1 MSLFLDV
8 VPVARAVEVVGSIAR
23 PTDTEKVRLE
33 DALHRVLA
41 GDVRAGHDLPGFDR
55 SVVDG
60 YAVKASD
67 TTGASEAIPAML
79 ALRGRIEMGRV
90 PKGKVDPDSCW
101 YVPTGGVIPAGAD
114 AVAMIEYSE
123 AVGEDEVLVQ
133 KPVAPGE
140 NVLSRDED
148 FKTGAVILPGGRR
161 LTPQDLGVLASA
173 GVAAVRVRKVP
184 RVGIISTGNEVVP
197 VEEELTP
204 GQVRDANAYLCT
216 GFVQEH
222 GCEPV
227 RYGIVRD
234 DPALLRPLL
243 KRAVAECDCVLI
255 SGGSSK
261 DMRDMTAR
269 VIGELGEVLV
279 HGIAISPG
287 KPTILGRIGET
298 PVIGLPGHPASAYVV
313 LMAVVSHLFAA
324 LSGAP
329 VPIRRVRVRLA
340 ANIPSAKGREDYV
353 RVGVHEGTATPVFGK
368 SGLLNTLVKSDGFV
382 VVPAGLE
389 GYETG
394 DEVEVVLW

>member
-8 VPVARAVEVVGSIAR
+8 VPVNRAVEVVRSAAR
-23 PTDTEKVRLE
+23 PAGTEEVRLE

-41 GDVRAGHDLPGFDR
+41 DDMRAGHDLPGFDR

-60 YAVKASD
+60 YAVKAAD

-79 ALRGRIEMGRV
+79 SLRGRIEMGRA
-90 PKGKVDPDSCW
+90 PPGTVDAGSCW
-101 YVPTGGVIPAGAD
+101 YIPTGGVLPAGAD

-123 AVGEDEVLVQ
+123 AVGDEVLVQ
-133 KPVAPGE
+133 RAVAPGE

-148 FKTGAVILPGGRR
+148 FATGAVVLPKGRR

-173 GVAAVRVRKVP
+173 GVATVRVLKQP
-184 RVGIISTGNEVVP
+184 RIGIISTGNEVVP
-197 VEEELTP
+197 VEADLAA
-204 GQVRDANAYLCT
+204 GQVRDANAYLCA
-216 GFVQEH
+216 GFAREH

-234 DPALLRPLL
+234 DPALLRPVLE
-243 KRAVAECDCVLI
+243 RAVAGCDCVLI

-287 KPTILGRIGET
+287 KPTIIGTVGET
-298 PVIGLPGHPASAYVV
+298 PVIGLPGHPGSAYVILV
-313 LMAVVSHLFAA
+313 AVVGHLFAA

-329 VPIRRVRVRLA
+329 IPARRVRARLA

-353 RVGVHEGTATPVFGK
+353 RVSVEGGEATPVFGK
-368 SGLLNTLVKSDGFV
+368 SGLLNTLVKSDGLV
-382 VVPAGLE
+382 VVPAGRE
-389 GYETG
+389 GFEEG
-394 DEVEVVLW
+394 DEVEVLLW